1 MAAVRDERA
10 GLAED
15 DVKAIISDVSKA
27 RFASQVRAW
36 PLRCGWV
43 RGWVGAS
50 PATCALLSGN
60 GWRRPNGLR

>member
-27 RFASQVRAW
+27 RFASQVRAY
-36 PLRCGWV
+36 LGRVWV
-43 RGWVGAS
+43 NGRAGGHLAS
-50 PATCALLSGN
+50 HACAFVWEWLEAA
-60 GWRRPNGLR
+60 